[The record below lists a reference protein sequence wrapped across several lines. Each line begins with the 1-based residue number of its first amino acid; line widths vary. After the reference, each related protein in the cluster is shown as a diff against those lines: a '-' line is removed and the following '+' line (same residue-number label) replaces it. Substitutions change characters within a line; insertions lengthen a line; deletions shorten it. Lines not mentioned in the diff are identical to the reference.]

1 MYKLIAIDL
10 DGTLLNSYGEIS
22 DENKK
27 AIKMALDKNVEI
39 VLTSGRIINSIKNFA
54 NEVSANKYLI
64 SGNGALIYDIQK
76 EEVIY
81 DKYMDKSKVLKV
93 IEICEE
99 NSIYYSV
106 YTDKSGIIT
115 KSLNYN
121 ILFYHNENMNK
132 PDNKKINI
140 NITQNIYEYVKKSEI
155 DKFSKISICDKDKI
169 IFSSIIKK
177 LRNIKKVDVLDVAHM
192 SRKIIRTGTLNVPV
206 EYYYTEII
214 NEHVNKWEAIKFL
227 INKLNIRPE
236 EVMTIGDNINDKEM
250 LENAGLGVVMGNSAP
265 YIKKMGNVVVADN
278 NSNGVAEAITKYL
291 K

>member
-227 INKLNIRPE
+227 INKLNIKPE

>member
-22 DENKK
+22 EENKK

-227 INKLNIRPE
+227 INKLNIKPE

-265 YIKKMGNVVVADN
+265 YIKKMGKVVVADN

>member
-1 MYKLIAIDL
+1 
-10 DGTLLNSYGEIS
+10 
-22 DENKK
+22 
-27 AIKMALDKNVEI
+27 
-39 VLTSGRIINSIKNFA
+39 
-54 NEVSANKYLI
+54 
-64 SGNGALIYDIQK
+64 
-76 EEVIY
+76 
-81 DKYMDKSKVLKV
+81 
-93 IEICEE
+93 
-99 NSIYYSV
+99 
-106 YTDKSGIIT
+106 
-115 KSLNYN
+115 
-121 ILFYHNENMNK
+121 MNT
-132 PDNKKINI
+132 PDNKKINT
-140 NITQNIYEYVKKSEI
+140 NITQNLYEYVKKSEI

-227 INKLNIRPE
+227 INKLNIKPE

>member
-39 VLTSGRIINSIKNFA
+39 VLTSGRTINSIKNFA

-227 INKLNIRPE
+227 INKLNIKPE

>member
-227 INKLNIRPE
+227 INKLNIKPE
-236 EVMTIGDNINDKEM
+236 EVMTIVDNINDKEM

>member
-64 SGNGALIYDIQK
+64 SGNGALIYDVQK

-121 ILFYHNENMNK
+121 ILFYHNENMNE
-132 PDNKKINI
+132 PDNKKFWRRLSVRECARLQSFPDSFVFPCAASSAYKQIGNAVPPVFGWYI
-140 NITQNIYEYVKKSEI
+140 PNNVLEI
-155 DKFSKISICDKDKI
+155 LK
-169 IFSSIIKK
+169 
-177 LRNIKKVDVLDVAHM
+177 
-192 SRKIIRTGTLNVPV
+192 
-206 EYYYTEII
+206 EI
-214 NEHVNKWEAIKFL
+214 EK
-227 INKLNIRPE
+227 
-236 EVMTIGDNINDKEM
+236 ND
-250 LENAGLGVVMGNSAP
+250 
-265 YIKKMGNVVVADN
+265 
-278 NSNGVAEAITKYL
+278 
-291 K
+291 